1 MKKRRK
7 FMKKN
12 LKKSIVCLLA
22 LSLVLVT
29 FTGYT
34 FSATDIDAEFV
45 GHTIPS
51 VMVRG
56 ETYEISITMKNVGAV
71 HHWQQAYNIRL
82 GNLEW
87 EKKFDNYI
95 EWTEGSAVDGTRVFL
110 SAETDTTPIQIGEN
124 YTFTFSVKAPETGD
138 SVVFAARMVQD
149 GAYWLGDEIVETIR
163 LRDAYAAID
172 SELVSHTV
180 PTQMYRGQTYNV
192 AVTMKNVG
200 TVHHWQK
207 AYNIRL
213 GTTADN
219 TIEWTEGSSDGGLR
233 VYLSD
238 ATDTDYVTIGESY
251 TFEFSVKAPETG
263 DSTVFSAQMLQE
275 GGAWLGDILNVNIS
289 LSDENVSSSDSSS
302 ESESSSVSDSSSE
315 SESSSVSDSSSESE
329 SDISDVDTS
338 DSNVDDEAS
347 TEPGDGSAIAAI
359 ILLAAATMAL
369 LLAARKRK
377 FNI

>member
-1 MKKRRK
+1 
-7 FMKKN
+7 MKKN

-238 ATDTDYVTIGESY
+238 ATDTHYVTIGESY